1 VTPTL
6 PATLTIADARAAVG
20 ALEAAVEQGS
30 GALVVDAS
38 ALRTFDTAAIA
49 ALLELRRQAQ
59 VTGRAISVSGA
70 PASMVELAGLYGVA
84 ELLGFDNQSARA

>member
-1 VTPTL
+1 MLAL
-6 PATLTIADARAAVG
+6 PATLTISEARAAVH

-30 GALVVDAS
+30 SALVVDAS
-38 ALRTFDTAAIA
+38 ALRSFDTSAIA

-70 PASMVELAGLYGVA
+70 PASMVELAGIYGVA

>member
-1 VTPTL
+1 MPAL
-6 PATLTIADARAAVG
+6 PATLTISEARAAVH

-30 GALVVDAS
+30 SALVVDAS
-38 ALRTFDTAAIA
+38 ALRSFDTSAIA

-70 PASMVELAGLYGVA
+70 PASMVELAGIYGVA